1 MTLYGPRP
9 EIEVAI
15 LADAVQAVG
24 GKLYVLGGGWD
35 TLFASRFPAR
45 HPSLGIGVRIRVP
58 WGSVDEEFRLSVD
71 LLDEDGHSAFG
82 GKSIIQKFRA
92 GRPSG
97 IPDGADVGV
106 VRALTINGLVFPRAG
121 GYSFVVS
128 IDGAEAHRISFRV
141 RERDQT

>member
-1 MTLYGPRP
+1 MTLFGPRP

-58 WGSVDEEFRLSVD
+58 WSSAENEFRLSVD
-71 LLDEDGHSAFG
+71 LLDEDGRSAFG
-82 GKSIIQKFRA
+82 ERSITQTFRA
-92 GRPSG
+92 GRPAG
-97 IPDGADVGV
+97 VPDGSDVGI
-106 VRALTINGLVFPRAG
+106 VRALTINGLVFPHAG

-128 IDGAEAHRISFRV
+128 IDDAEAHRISFRV
-141 RERDQT
+141 RERTT

>member
-1 MTLYGPRP
+1 MTLYGPKP

-58 WGSVDEEFRLSVD
+58 WSSVDREFRLSVD

-82 GKSIIQKFRA
+82 GKSITQTFRA

-106 VRALTINGLVFPRAG
+106 VRALTINGLVFPHAG

-128 IDGAEAHRISFRV
+128 IDGTEVHRISFRV
-141 RERDQT
+141 RERVQT